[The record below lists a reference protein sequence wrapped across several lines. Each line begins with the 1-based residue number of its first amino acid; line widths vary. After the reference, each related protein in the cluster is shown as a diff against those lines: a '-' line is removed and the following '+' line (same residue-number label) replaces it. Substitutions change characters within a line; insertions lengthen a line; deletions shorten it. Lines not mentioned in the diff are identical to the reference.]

1 MRNGGP
7 DPDRGSESAL
17 PESALPD
24 SALPDSAAASGPAAP
39 RPLIERV
46 GMAAIAAGVALLF
59 VGMAVMSLAAGEPF
73 LGVMS
78 AIGAGMTAWVG
89 LRTLLRG

>member
-1 MRNGGP
+1 MRNDGP
-7 DPDRGSESAL
+7 DPDR
-17 PESALPD
+17 ALPD
-24 SALPDSAAASGPAAP
+24 RAAASGPAAP

-59 VGMAVMSLAAGEPF
+59 VGMAVMSFVAGEPF

-78 AIGAGMTAWVG
+78 AIGAGMTVWVG
-89 LRTLLRG
+89 LRTLLHG

>member
-1 MRNGGP
+1 MRNDGP
-7 DPDRGSESAL
+7 DPDRA
-17 PESALPD
+17 PPD
-24 SALPDSAAASGPAAP
+24 RAAASGPAAP

-59 VGMAVMSLAAGEPF
+59 VGMAVMSFAAGEPF